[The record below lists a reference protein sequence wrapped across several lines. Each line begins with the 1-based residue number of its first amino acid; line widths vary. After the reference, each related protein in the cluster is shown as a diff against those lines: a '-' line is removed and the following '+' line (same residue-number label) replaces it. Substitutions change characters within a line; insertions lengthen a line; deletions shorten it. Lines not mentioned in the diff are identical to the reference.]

1 MGLFGLNID
10 SFRTSLPPIVTAAL
24 LLDNHQQDLTKHMGA
39 CCSCLT
45 RKSRNNK
52 IQKNQKAAFRQALM
66 GEESVESSSI
76 GLIPGVTSTISAI
89 GLYTPPGNS
98 SSPFPK
104 VVGNSLLTIPSH
116 LELKRSAMLE
126 KRGHLVS
133 VHPPCFFHI
142 YFVVGP
148 KYEKA
153 ICCT

>member
-10 SFRTSLPPIVTAAL
+10 SFRTSSLPPIVTAAL
-24 LLDNHQQDLTKHMGA
+24 LLQDLTKQMGA

-45 RKSRNNK
+45 MKSRNNK

-133 VHPPCFFHI
+133 VHPHAFFAFI
-142 YFVVGP
+142 LW
-148 KYEKA
+148 
-153 ICCT
+153 